1 MWFVT
6 CSNGGSA
13 QCECYNDAKSVAYAL
28 YREGRIVNIYSNT
41 AGNLTL
47 VWWMT

>member
-6 CSNGGSA
+6 CSNGDSA
-13 QCECYNDAKSVAYAL
+13 QCENYNDAKSVAHTL
-28 YREGRIVNIYSNT
+28 YREGRQVYIYSNT
-41 AGNLTL
+41 AGNLAL